1 MTLTLLTLILAVAFP
16 SSTQTSWMS
25 PQSFHLTVGMSRA
38 DAVKKL
44 AEGGWEAKRG
54 KHDDELVVD
63 YSDSRALTLE
73 FKKNRLHSLR
83 FELFAMLPEIRTAF
97 DEQKGLLRK
106 AHGEPKKGLR
116 SDSVVLYDDRLPN
129 IMVVVSADPSSE
141 YGQKGFGFLAVR
153 YFDPVTQS
161 ER

>member
-1 MTLTLLTLILAVAFP
+1 MTLTALAFLLATAFP
-16 SSTQTSWMS
+16 SANQTSWMS
-25 PQSFHLTVGMSRA
+25 PQSFHLAVGMSRA
-38 DAVKKL
+38 DAVKTL
-44 AEGGWEAKRG
+44 AESGWEAKRG
-54 KHDDELVVD
+54 KTDDELVVD

-83 FELFAMLPEIRTAF
+83 FELFAMLPEIRSAF
-97 DEQKGLLRK
+97 DEQKTLLRK

-116 SDSVVLYDDRLPN
+116 SDAVVLYDDRLPN

-153 YFDPVTQS
+153 YFDPVTHS
-161 ER
+161 DR

>member
-1 MTLTLLTLILAVAFP
+1 
-16 SSTQTSWMS
+16 
-25 PQSFHLTVGMSRA
+25 
-38 DAVKKL
+38 
-44 AEGGWEAKRG
+44 
-54 KHDDELVVD
+54 
-63 YSDSRALTLE
+63 
-73 FKKNRLHSLR
+73 
-83 FELFAMLPEIRTAF
+83 LPAIRTAF
-97 DEQKGLLRK
+97 AEQKGLLLK

-161 ER
+161 AR